1 MKCCELNNYMSVLQ
15 LFFNFSFE
23 PVKSLLTL
31 TIKFSDYHQTLNV
44 LRLDTLFRL
53 IANAML

>member
-1 MKCCELNNYMSVLQ
+1 MSVLQ

-31 TIKFSDYHQTLNV
+31 TIKFSDY
-44 LRLDTLFRL
+44 TLFRL